1 KSRSGVLWNNQE
13 KPIARKP
20 ASANDIR
27 AGAFQGNMRLRRPL
41 KPRNAGESKGRDHW
55 NNDGV
60 PLDGTAP
67 PRSVRTHALFQGNI
81 KGGRPLTPRNAGKSV
96 SGGLWNNKGTPIK
109 SKPPSD
115 VHVAAFRDKGNVRL
129 TRFGRSY
136 VRNPNAADDALKK
149 AKPE

>member
-81 KGGRPLTPRNAGKSV
+81 KGGKIGRASCRERAEYQQ
-96 SGGLWNNKGTPIK
+96 GGVRTQRRR
-109 SKPPSD
+109 
-115 VHVAAFRDKGNVRL
+115 AA
-129 TRFGRSY
+129 
-136 VRNPNAADDALKK
+136 
-149 AKPE
+149 